1 MCYSATA
8 SLGSFMISF
17 IGFLFLYNRNHKSDR
32 LFGTIILGISIMQ
45 IGEFLMHKDLEC
57 KSGLNKLGSSIGLLS
72 HSIIQPLFS
81 LIAILL
87 FNKSKLSNEVKITWI
102 ILFVA
107 NMVWSFYYWPSQND
121 LCSYMYKCKNKA
133 LGCQLYW
140 PWYSYVNVPLYGL
153 LVYVLPIL
161 FSDLAN
167 KLLWL
172 IYSGLSPVILTI
184 LYPKTSYSVWCFL
197 GPALTVF
204 IKIFLDA

>member
-1 MCYSATA
+1 
-8 SLGSFMISF
+8 
-17 IGFLFLYNRNHKSDR
+17 
-32 LFGTIILGISIMQ
+32 
-45 IGEFLMHKDLEC
+45 
-57 KSGLNKLGSSIGLLS
+57 
-72 HSIIQPLFS
+72 
-81 LIAILL
+81 
-87 FNKSKLSNEVKITWI
+87 
-102 ILFVA
+102 
-107 NMVWSFYYWPSQND
+107 MVWSYYYWPSQND

-167 KLLWL
+167 KLLWI
-172 IYSGLSPVILTI
+172 IYAGLGPVLLTI